1 MKLRFWFLFG
11 VLFASLILFSN
22 AQLQAQWQ
30 SPSAGFPQSST
41 DASATQT
48 VVLSG
53 KVQVEGGGDISF
65 DTEVLLVCG
74 NQERSRAS
82 TDSKG
87 NFTIQLNIPSD
98 SQPETPQAT
107 IQHASAEWTNCEL
120 YAESSGFRSEK
131 VSLDAEPLN
140 GIVRVGT
147 ITLHPVVQAQNAA
160 EGTFTVSA
168 TSLAAP
174 DSAKK
179 AFAKGQE
186 QARKGKWSEAVNY
199 FRRAVQVYPRF
210 ALAWLE
216 LGKAQ
221 VKQNDFADAQQSF
234 QQAATHDNDFMP
246 AYVELA
252 RVAVQ
257 RQDWKSLAYATDR
270 IVQLSPQSSAQF
282 WFLNAAAHFNLGQVG
297 GAQSSAEHGLRL
309 DSKHQIP
316 QLEYLYGI
324 ILAGQQKYSDA
335 ITHIKA
341 YLQMSPRAAD
351 AQQAQQKLTAIE
363 KLAAIPPSTSATAR

>member
-1 MKLRFWFLFG
+1 MKSRLRFLSVVLLFLCFF
-11 VLFASLILFSN
+11 LLHS
-22 AQLQAQWQ
+22 QLHAQWQ
-30 SPSAGFPQSST
+30 SPSVGVPQSSP
-41 DASATQT
+41 DATETQT

-53 KVQVEGGGDISF
+53 KVAVEGSGDISF

-74 NQERSRAS
+74 SQERARTG

-87 NFTIQLNIPSD
+87 NFTIQINVPSD
-98 SQPETPQAT
+98 SQPQTSQAA
-107 IQHASAEWTNCEL
+107 IRQDSVSWNNCEL

-131 VSLDAEPLN
+131 VSLNAEPLN

-186 QARKGKWSEAVNY
+186 QARKGKWAEAVNY

-221 VKQNDFADAQQSF
+221 IHQNDFAEAQQSF

-246 AYVELA
+246 AYVELTK
-252 RVAVQ
+252 VAVQ
-257 RQDWKSLAYATDR
+257 QQNWKSLAYATDR
-270 IVQLSPQSSAQF
+270 IVQLSPQASAQF
-282 WFLNAAAHFNLGQVG
+282 WFLNAAAHFNLGNIA
-297 GAQSSAEHGLRL
+297 GAENSAERGLRL
-309 DSKHQIP
+309 DSKHQVP
-316 QLEYLYGI
+316 QLEYLYGV
-324 ILAGQQKYSDA
+324 ILAGQQKYPDA

-351 AQQAQQKLTAIE
+351 AQQAQQKLALIE
-363 KLAAIPPSTSATAR
+363 KMAAVPPSASATTR